1 MSSIIRV
8 TDIGR
13 PGILVYMP
21 SPVSAGN
28 LDFIFQAIAPTPER
42 STTNTTYTIVDSG
55 SFVIPSRAWTYSSLD
70 VDYLFQAHYELRSSA
85 TTTTAFGRV
94 VIDGATLPEAS
105 TTSTALVA
113 FSRAIIKR
121 PSSLSISWRFEL
133 RSSVSGSAVYGRN
146 LRIFYC
152 PVWTNNILYSKD
164 IGANVLLLRAVVSE
178 NAGLRIDDDY
188 LYRNTS
194 LSPVTLNLNLLP
206 FHKIEFFG
214 SPWVKIEF
222 LRVE

>member
-21 SPVSAGN
+21 SPITTTS
-28 LDFIFQAIAPTPER
+28 LDFIFQAIGPTPER
-42 STTNTTYTIVDSG
+42 STTNTTYTTVDSG
-55 SFVIPSRAWTYSSLD
+55 SFSIPSKAWSFSSLN
-70 VDYLFQAHYELRSSA
+70 VDYLFQAQYELRSSA
-85 TTTTAFGRV
+85 STTTAFGRV
-94 VIDGATLPEAS
+94 IIDGATLPEAS
-105 TTSTALVA
+105 TTNTTYQS
-113 FSRAIIKR
+113 FGRGIIKR
-121 PSSLSISWRFEL
+121 PSILNISWRFEL
-133 RSSVSGSAVYGRN
+133 RSSVSGSVVNGRS

-164 IGANVLLLRAVVSE
+164 IGANVLLLRATLPE

-188 LYRNTS
+188 LYRNTNIN
-194 LSPVTLNLNLLP
+194 PVTLNFNLLP

-214 SPWVKIEF
+214 SPWVKIEY